1 VISSQPRRRARFPI
15 ATLITTIITV
25 ACTVAQLR
33 DPSVLENFRRNYD
46 AAFAGEWWRWFTP
59 MLVQSDGWNQI
70 LFNTATLIIVGV
82 IAERRLGTL
91 RWLVL
96 YVGVGLLGE
105 YIGQWND
112 RTGAGNSL
120 AVCALVGALITLL
133 LVRPGRATRAEIF
146 VPPYYVACLA
156 GLVFGG
162 PVGTAVAASATCA
175 ILVALL
181 MAFGPRRVVAF
192 AAGAASI
199 AASGWLALVTDGH
212 GIALL
217 NGAVVGL
224 LLTIGLDSRRATA
237 GAAVPAGAVRE
248 SSHSGPR

>member
-1 VISSQPRRRARFPI
+1 MPI
-15 ATLITTIITV
+15 ATVITTIITV
-25 ACTVAQLR
+25 AFTAAQLH
-33 DPSVLENFRRNYD
+33 DPRVLEALRRDYD
-46 AAFAGEWWRWFTP
+46 AAYADEWWRWFTP

-91 RWLVL
+91 RWLIL

-105 YIGQWND
+105 YLGQWID

-146 VPPYYVACLA
+146 VPPYYTACLA

-162 PVGTAVAASATCA
+162 PIGTAVTASVTCA
-175 ILVALL
+175 VLVALL
-181 MAFGPRRVVAF
+181 MAFGPARIVAF

-199 AASGWLALVTDGH
+199 AGAAWLALVTDGH
-212 GIALL
+212 GVALL

-237 GAAVPAGAVRE
+237 GGAGPVRE
-248 SSHSGPR
+248 PSDAGRR